1 MNSRDAL
8 CRVCRSEAVGSSRRH
23 AFAIFTIATL
33 VTLAVLGNGW
43 KAGVGGLAPST
54 RVTVIY
60 KNQMHPSI
68 GELEAGAREKDHS
81 GDANSQDGLVFQRRS
96 QWI

>member
-8 CRVCRSEAVGSSRRH
+8 CRVCHSEAIESSGRH
-23 AFAIFTIATL
+23 AVATFTIATL
-33 VTLAVLGNGW
+33 VTLAILGNGW
-43 KAGVGGLAPST
+43 KPGESAPS
-54 RVTVIY
+54 RRITVIY

-68 GELEAGAREKDHS
+68 GELKAAAEKDRS
-81 GDANSQDGLVFQRRS
+81 GDANSHDGLTFLRRG

>member
-8 CRVCRSEAVGSSRRH
+8 CRVCHSGAIESSGRH
-23 AFAIFTIATL
+23 AVATFTIATL
-33 VTLAVLGNGW
+33 VTLAILGNGW
-43 KAGVGGLAPST
+43 KPGAGESASSR

-60 KNQMHPSI
+60 KNQLHPSI
-68 GELEAGAREKDHS
+68 GELEAAAEKGRS
-81 GDANSQDGLVFQRRS
+81 GDANSHDGLIFQRRS